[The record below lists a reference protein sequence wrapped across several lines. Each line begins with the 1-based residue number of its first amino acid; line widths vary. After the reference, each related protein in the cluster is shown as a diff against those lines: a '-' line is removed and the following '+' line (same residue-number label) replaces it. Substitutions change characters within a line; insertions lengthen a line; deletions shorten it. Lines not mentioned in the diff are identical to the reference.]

1 MDRNSLLQSTFE
13 IVTWPEIQDYMTI
26 DNFRE
31 NAILINE
38 EPFVDIVGSSAY
50 FVNTEW
56 KRKAD
61 LEIAYNNGYSDAEY
75 KNMKCKLSTYVVKHS
90 LTTLKYNNISQVCP
104 YKDLGNAKD
113 YIIILSSLMLP
124 QTVTSLFK

>member
-1 MDRNSLLQSTFE
+1 MKINGKITEIITSRAFVSFGGFVELEGKEFE
-13 IVTWPEIQDYMTI
+13 DMKNIFTYLS
-26 DNFRE
+26 

-75 KNMKCKLSTYVVKHS
+75 K
-90 LTTLKYNNISQVCP
+90 I
-104 YKDLGNAKD
+104 
-113 YIIILSSLMLP
+113 
-124 QTVTSLFK
+124 

>member
-13 IVTWPEIQDYMTI
+13 IVIWPEIQDYMTI

-61 LEIAYNNGYSDAEY
+61 LEIAYNNSYSDAEY
-75 KNMKCKLSTYVVKHS
+75 K
-90 LTTLKYNNISQVCP
+90 I
-104 YKDLGNAKD
+104 
-113 YIIILSSLMLP
+113 
-124 QTVTSLFK
+124 

>member
-1 MDRNSLLQSTFE
+1 MKINGKITE
-13 IVTWPEIQDYMTI
+13 IITSRAFVSFGGFVEL
-26 DNFRE
+26 E
-31 NAILINE
+31 GE

-75 KNMKCKLSTYVVKHS
+75 K
-90 LTTLKYNNISQVCP
+90 I
-104 YKDLGNAKD
+104 
-113 YIIILSSLMLP
+113 
-124 QTVTSLFK
+124 

>member
-50 FVNTEW
+50 FVNTE
-56 KRKAD
+56 
-61 LEIAYNNGYSDAEY
+61 
-75 KNMKCKLSTYVVKHS
+75 
-90 LTTLKYNNISQVCP
+90 
-104 YKDLGNAKD
+104 
-113 YIIILSSLMLP
+113 
-124 QTVTSLFK
+124 

>member
-38 EPFVDIVGSSAY
+38 EPFVDIVGS
-50 FVNTEW
+50 
-56 KRKAD
+56 
-61 LEIAYNNGYSDAEY
+61 
-75 KNMKCKLSTYVVKHS
+75 
-90 LTTLKYNNISQVCP
+90 
-104 YKDLGNAKD
+104 KD
-113 YIIILSSLMLP
+113 YIIILLFLMQPSAGDKPDRMQSQRSYYNLLC
-124 QTVTSLFK
+124 TNRL

>member
-1 MDRNSLLQSTFE
+1 MDINSLLQSTFE
-13 IVTWPEIQDYMTI
+13 IVIWPEIQNYMTI

-38 EPFVDIVGSSAY
+38 ESFVDIVGSSAY

-75 KNMKCKLSTYVVKHS
+75 KK
-90 LTTLKYNNISQVCP
+90 
-104 YKDLGNAKD
+104 A
-113 YIIILSSLMLP
+113 
-124 QTVTSLFK
+124 